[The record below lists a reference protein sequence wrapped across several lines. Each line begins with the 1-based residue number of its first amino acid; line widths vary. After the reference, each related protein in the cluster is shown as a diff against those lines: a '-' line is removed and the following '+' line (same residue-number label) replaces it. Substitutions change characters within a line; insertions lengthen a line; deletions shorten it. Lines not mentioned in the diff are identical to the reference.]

1 MRRLLPLLLCLG
13 LTSACSSKDGGDDD
27 DDDGSAEDLTSDW
40 GDGGSDGA
48 DGGSDGADGGGDLT
62 SEEAARLL
70 AEGVCDWIGM
80 CYGYEVVG
88 VRDHDECVQMQLD
101 GLRDEFS
108 DCDVDRTALGTC
120 LDELERSTRECD
132 EPGSECTVQEI
143 CP

>member
-13 LTSACSSKDGGDDD
+13 LTSACFSKDGGDDD
-27 DDDGSAEDLTSDW
+27 DDDDDDESAEDLTSDW
-40 GDGGSDGA
+40 GDGA

-62 SEEAARLL
+62 NEEAATLL

-80 CYGYEVVG
+80 CYGYEMVG
-88 VRDHDECVQMQLD
+88 ARDHDECVQMQLD

-120 LDELERSTRECD
+120 LDELERTERECD
-132 EPGSECTVQEI
+132 DPGSECSLEEI